1 MNIVKFEEKVIE
13 IIDNSNCFKTC
24 KEHNNCNSPS
34 TGDIE
39 CSTSCSYNKYYYSIH
54 TDEIRKLMQFNLYG
68 ETSFSFNIAAK
79 TYNELFS
86 LTFKI
91 LKSYITGVSK
101 TKEETSE
108 EGKGE

>member
-13 IIDNSNCFKTC
+13 IINNSNFFKTC
-24 KEHNNCNSPS
+24 KEHNNYYSPS
-34 TGDIE
+34 TDSTE
-39 CSTSCSYNKYYYSIH
+39 CSTSCSYDKYYYSIH
-54 TDEIRKLMQFNLYG
+54 TDEICKLMQFSLYG
-68 ETSFSFNIAAK
+68 ETPFSFNISTD
-79 TYNELFS
+79 TYDELFS

-91 LKSYITGVSK
+91 LKSYITSVSK

>member
-1 MNIVKFEEKVIE
+1 MNITKFEEKVIE
-13 IIDNSNCFKTC
+13 IIDNSNFFKIC

-34 TGDIE
+34 IDGTE
-39 CSTSCSYNKYYYSIH
+39 CSTSCSYDKYYYSIH
-54 TDEIRKLMQFNLYG
+54 TDEIRKLMQFSLYG
-68 ETSFSFNIAAK
+68 ETTFNFSVSAD
-79 TYNELFS
+79 TYDELFS

-91 LKSYITGVSK
+91 LKSYITSVSK

>member
-13 IIDNSNCFKTC
+13 IIDNSNFFKIC
-24 KEHNNCNSPS
+24 KEHNSCNSPS
-34 TGDIE
+34 IDDTE
-39 CSTSCSYNKYYYSIH
+39 CSTPCSHNRYYYSIH
-54 TDEIRKLMQFNLYG
+54 TDKIRKLLHFDLHG
-68 ETSFSFNIAAK
+68 ETPFNFSVSAD
-79 TYNELFS
+79 TYDELFS
-86 LTFKI
+86 LTLRI

>member
-13 IIDNSNCFKTC
+13 IIDNSNFFKTC

-34 TGDIE
+34 TDGIV
-39 CSTSCSYNKYYYSIH
+39 CSHDRYNYSIH
-54 TDEIRKLMQFNLYG
+54 TNEIRKFMQFSLYG
-68 ETSFSFNIAAK
+68 ETPFNFNVSAN

-91 LKSYITGVSK
+91 LKSYITDVSK

>member
-13 IIDNSNCFKTC
+13 ITDNSNFFKTC
-24 KEHNNCNSPS
+24 KEHNNCNSLS
-34 TGDIE
+34 TDGTE
-39 CSTSCSYNKYYYSIH
+39 CSTSCSYDKYYYSIH
-54 TDEIRKLMQFNLYG
+54 TDKIRKLMQFTLHG
-68 ETSFSFNIAAK
+68 ETPFSFNVSAN
-79 TYNELFS
+79 TYDELFS
-86 LTFKI
+86 LTLKI

>member
-1 MNIVKFEEKVIE
+1 MNITKFEEKVIE
-13 IIDNSNCFKTC
+13 IIDNSNLFKIC

-34 TGDIE
+34 IDGTE
-39 CSTSCSYNKYYYSIH
+39 CSTSCSYSKYHYSIH
-54 TDEIRKLMQFNLYG
+54 ADEIRKLMQFSLHG
-68 ETSFSFNIAAK
+68 ETPFNFSVSAD
-79 TYNELFS
+79 TYDELFS

-91 LKSYITGVSK
+91 LKSYITSVSK

>member
-1 MNIVKFEEKVIE
+1 MNITKFEEKVIE
-13 IIDNSNCFKTC
+13 IIDNSNFFKTC

-34 TGDIE
+34 TDGTE
-39 CSTSCSYNKYYYSIH
+39 CSTSCSYDKYYYSIH
-54 TDEIRKLMQFNLYG
+54 TNKIRKLMKFNIYG
-68 ETSFSFNIAAK
+68 EIPFSFRVSAD
-79 TYNELFS
+79 TYDELFS

>member
-34 TGDIE
+34 TGGIE
-39 CSTSCSYNKYYYSIH
+39 CSTLCSHDRYNYSIH
-54 TDEIRKLMQFNLYG
+54 ADEIHKLMQFNLYG
-68 ETSFSFNIAAK
+68 ETSFNFSVSAK
-79 TYNELFS
+79 TYDELFS
-86 LTFKI
+86 TT
-91 LKSYITGVSK
+91 LKVLKCYITSVNKS
-101 TKEETSE
+101 KEETSE

>member
-1 MNIVKFEEKVIE
+1 MNITKFEEKVIE
-13 IIDNSNCFKTC
+13 IIDNSNFFKTC
-24 KEHNNCNSPS
+24 KEHNNCKSPS
-34 TGDIE
+34 IDGYD
-39 CSTSCSYNKYYYSIH
+39 KYYYSIH
-54 TDEIRKLMQFNLYG
+54 TDEIRKLMQFSLYG
-68 ETSFSFNIAAK
+68 ETPFNFNVSAD
-79 TYNELFS
+79 TYGELFS

>member
-13 IIDNSNCFKTC
+13 IINNSNFFKTC
-24 KEHNNCNSPS
+24 KEHNNHNSPS
-34 TGDIE
+34 TDGTE
-39 CSTSCSYNKYYYSIH
+39 CSTSCSYGKYYYSIY

-68 ETSFSFNIAAK
+68 ETSFSFSVAAK
-79 TYNELFS
+79 TYNELLS
-86 LTFKI
+86 VTLKI

>member
-13 IIDNSNCFKTC
+13 IIDNSNFFKTC
-24 KEHNNCNSPS
+24 KEHNNYNSPS
-34 TGDIE
+34 TDSTE
-39 CSTSCSYNKYYYSIH
+39 CSTYCSYNKYYYSIH
-54 TDEIRKLMQFNLYG
+54 TDEIRKLMQFSLYG
-68 ETSFSFNIAAK
+68 ETPFNFNVSAD
-79 TYNELFS
+79 TYDELFS

>member
-13 IIDNSNCFKTC
+13 IIDNSNFFKTC

-34 TGDIE
+34 IDDTE
-39 CSTSCSYNKYYYSIH
+39 CSTSYSYDKYYYSIH
-54 TDEIRKLMQFNLYG
+54 TVEIRKCMQFSLYG
-68 ETSFSFNIAAK
+68 ETPFNFSVSAD
-79 TYNELFS
+79 TYDELFS

-91 LKSYITGVSK
+91 LKTYITSVSK

>member
-1 MNIVKFEEKVIE
+1 MNITKFEEKVIE
-13 IIDNSNCFKTC
+13 IIDNSNFFKTC
-24 KEHNNCNSPS
+24 KEHNNYNSPS
-34 TGDIE
+34 IDGTE
-39 CSTSCSYNKYYYSIH
+39 CSTSCSYDKYCYSIH

-68 ETSFSFNIAAK
+68 ETPFNFSVSAD
-79 TYNELFS
+79 TYDELFS